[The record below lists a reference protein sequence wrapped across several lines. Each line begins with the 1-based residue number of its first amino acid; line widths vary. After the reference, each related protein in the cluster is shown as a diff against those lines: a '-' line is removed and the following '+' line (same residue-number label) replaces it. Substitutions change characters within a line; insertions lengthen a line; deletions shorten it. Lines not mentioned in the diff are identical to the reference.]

1 MNKDLSR
8 HIVVLDLVEFAIV
21 LMDKI
26 HVLGLDM
33 LSECDQDGLSL
44 LVFAVI
50 LLLST
55 SSCCINTSKA
65 LFASC
70 IRSLIVML
78 PHTLLSRMIS
88 TFEFV

>member
-33 LSECDQDGLSL
+33 LSECDQDDLHP
-44 LVFAVI
+44 LVFAAT
-50 LLLST
+50 T
-55 SSCCINTSKA
+55 SH
-65 LFASC
+65 L
-70 IRSLIVML
+70 
-78 PHTLLSRMIS
+78 
-88 TFEFV
+88 

>member
-8 HIVVLDLVEFAIV
+8 HIVVLDLVEFVIV

-44 LVFAVI
+44 LVFAAT
-50 LLLST
+50 T
-55 SSCCINTSKA
+55 SR
-65 LFASC
+65 L
-70 IRSLIVML
+70 
-78 PHTLLSRMIS
+78 
-88 TFEFV
+88 

>member
-33 LSECDQDGLSL
+33 LSECDQDGLSAQFL
-44 LVFAVI
+44 LVVF
-50 LLLST
+50 
-55 SSCCINTSKA
+55 
-65 LFASC
+65 F
-70 IRSLIVML
+70 
-78 PHTLLSRMIS
+78 
-88 TFEFV
+88 FYW

>member
-33 LSECDQDGLSL
+33 LSECDQDDLSSVSFCCNNIAPL
-44 LVFAVI
+44 TGVCVSFSPLRISMLVFDGT
-50 LLLST
+50 L
-55 SSCCINTSKA
+55 
-65 LFASC
+65 
-70 IRSLIVML
+70 LIVIKFG
-78 PHTLLSRMIS
+78 SNFKNES
-88 TFEFV
+88 